1 MELLKKRRKRVY
13 THLSRADPL
22 KAALCV
28 YWAGPMSDRAQSG
41 YCFFEESNGILLQLF
56 MEENI

>member
-13 THLSRADPL
+13 THLSRAGPL

-28 YWAGPMSDRAQSG
+28 YWAGFTGLRRTVSAALLGVGVDRQA
-41 YCFFEESNGILLQLF
+41 
-56 MEENI
+56 

>member
-13 THLSRADPL
+13 THLSRAGPL

-28 YWAGPMSDRAQSG
+28 YWVGPVSDRAQSG